1 VEEVI
6 IPVMVIGMLFIGLPW
21 IILHYITRWK
31 TAATL
36 TTADEN
42 LMEDLYDLARR
53 LEDRMGTVERIL
65 TAENPNWRSLASD
78 PYAERL
84 EPPLERP
91 ARPAERFDHPA
102 ERAAAR
108 TVSNAPGRLE
118 R

>member
-1 VEEVI
+1 VEDI
-6 IPVMVIGMLFIGLPW
+6 IVPLVFAAIFIGLPW
-21 IILHYITRWK
+21 VILHYITRWK

-78 PYAERL
+78 PLAERL
-84 EPPLERP
+84 DPPSPRGTGSSEFF
-91 ARPAERFDHPA
+91 AG
-102 ERAAAR
+102 RAV
-108 TVSNAPGRLE
+108 TNDPGRMG

>member
-6 IPVMVIGMLFIGLPW
+6 IPIIVMGILFIGLPW

-53 LEDRMGTVERIL
+53 LEDRLGTVERIL

-84 EPPLERP
+84 EAPSQRLEDPLHG
-91 ARPAERFDHPA
+91 FSS
-102 ERAAAR
+102 R
-108 TVSNAPGRLE
+108 TVSNEPGRIG

>member
-1 VEEVI
+1 MEEVI
-6 IPVMVIGMLFIGLPW
+6 IPVLVVGILFIGLPW
-21 IILHYITRWK
+21 IVLHYITRWK

-53 LEDRMGTVERIL
+53 LEDRLGTVERIL

-78 PYAERL
+78 PLAERL
-84 EPPLERP
+84 ESSVDRLEAPSRP
-91 ARPAERFDHPA
+91 FS
-102 ERAAAR
+102 AR
-108 TVSNAPGRLE
+108 TVSNEPGRIS

>member
-1 VEEVI
+1 MEEI
-6 IPVMVIGMLFIGLPW
+6 IVPAIVFGVLFIALPW

-53 LEDRMGTVERIL
+53 LEDRVVTVERIL

-78 PYAERL
+78 PLAERL
-84 EPPLERP
+84 EASDRLDAPQRS
-91 ARPAERFDHPA
+91 FG
-102 ERAAAR
+102 AR
-108 TVSNAPGRLE
+108 TVSNEAGRIG

>member
-1 VEEVI
+1 MEEVI
-6 IPVMVIGMLFIGLPW
+6 IPIVVVGMLFIGLPW

-36 TTADEN
+36 TSADEN

-65 TAENPNWRSLASD
+65 TAENPNWRSLAAD
-78 PYAERL
+78 PLSERL
-84 EPPLERP
+84 EAPVPRRDEP
-91 ARPAERFDHPA
+91 SEFFGG
-102 ERAAAR
+102 R
-108 TVSNAPGRLE
+108 TVTNEPGRMG

>member
-1 VEEVI
+1 MEEVI
-6 IPVMVIGMLFIGLPW
+6 IPIVVVGMLFIGLPW

-36 TTADEN
+36 TSADEN

-65 TAENPNWRSLASD
+65 TAENPNWRSMASD
-78 PYAERL
+78 PFAERL
-84 EPPLERP
+84 GASPDRLDAPERS
-91 ARPAERFDHPA
+91 FG
-102 ERAAAR
+102 AR
-108 TVSNAPGRLE
+108 TVSNEPGRIG

>member
-1 VEEVI
+1 MEEVV
-6 IPVMVIGMLFIGLPW
+6 IPVVVVGILFIGLPW

-53 LEDRMGTVERIL
+53 LEDRLGTVERIL
-65 TAENPNWRSLASD
+65 TAENPNWRTMASD
-78 PYAERL
+78 PLAERL
-84 EPPLERP
+84 ETP
-91 ARPAERFDHPA
+91 AHRLDSPAQSFG
-102 ERAAAR
+102 AR
-108 TVSNAPGRLE
+108 TVSNEPGRIG

>member
-6 IPVMVIGMLFIGLPW
+6 IPVMVVGILFIGLPW

-53 LEDRMGTVERIL
+53 LEDRVVTVERIL
-65 TAENPNWRSLASD
+65 TAENPNWRTLASD
-78 PYAERL
+78 PLAERL
-84 EPPLERP
+84 EGPSVRQEPSSGHS
-91 ARPAERFDHPA
+91 FG
-102 ERAAAR
+102 AR
-108 TVSNAPGRLE
+108 TVSNEPGRIG

>member
-1 VEEVI
+1 LVVGI
-6 IPVMVIGMLFIGLPW
+6 LFIGLPW

-53 LEDRMGTVERIL
+53 LEDRVVTVERIL

-78 PYAERL
+78 PLAERL
-84 EPPLERP
+84 EAPVDRLEPSQRG
-91 ARPAERFDHPA
+91 FG
-102 ERAAAR
+102 AR
-108 TVSNAPGRLE
+108 TVSNEPGRIG

>member
-1 VEEVI
+1 VEETLGI
-6 IPVMVIGMLFIGLPW
+6 ILVVGILFIALPW

-53 LEDRMGTVERIL
+53 LEDRVVTVERIL
-65 TAENPNWRSLASD
+65 TAENPNWRALASD
-78 PYAERL
+78 PLAERL
-84 EPPLERP
+84 EAPGERLEAPQRP
-91 ARPAERFDHPA
+91 MS
-102 ERAAAR
+102 AR
-108 TVSNAPGRLE
+108 TVSNEPGRIG

>member
-6 IPVMVIGMLFIGLPW
+6 IPVIVVGILFIGLPW

-53 LEDRMGTVERIL
+53 LEDRLGTVERIL
-65 TAENPNWRSLASD
+65 TAENPQWRTLASD
-78 PYAERL
+78 PLAERL
-84 EPPLERP
+84 EAPASRLEMPSRGFG
-91 ARPAERFDHPA
+91 E
-102 ERAAAR
+102 R
-108 TVSNAPGRLE
+108 TVSNEPGRIG

>member
-1 VEEVI
+1 MEEVI
-6 IPVMVIGMLFIGLPW
+6 IPIMVVGILFIGLPW
-21 IILHYITRWK
+21 IVLHYITRWK

-53 LEDRMGTVERIL
+53 LEDRLGTVERIL

-78 PYAERL
+78 PLAERL
-84 EPPLERP
+84 EAPADRLEAP
-91 ARPAERFDHPA
+91 T
-102 ERAAAR
+102 RAFTAR
-108 TVSNAPGRLE
+108 TVSNEPGRIG

>member
-1 VEEVI
+1 VEEI
-6 IPVMVIGMLFIGLPW
+6 IVPAIVFGVLFIALPW

-53 LEDRMGTVERIL
+53 LEDRVMTVERIL
-65 TAENPNWRSLASD
+65 TAENPNWRTMTSD
-78 PYAERL
+78 PLAERL
-84 EPPLERP
+84 E
-91 ARPAERFDHPA
+91 APAERMEHSRQSF
-102 ERAAAR
+102 AAR
-108 TVSNAPGRLE
+108 TVSNEPGRMG

>member
-1 VEEVI
+1 MGEVI
-6 IPVMVIGMLFIGLPW
+6 IPVIVVGILFIGLPW

-36 TTADEN
+36 TTSDEN

-65 TAENPNWRSLASD
+65 TAENPNWRTLASD
-78 PYAERL
+78 PLADRIEAPSPRDR
-84 EPPLERP
+84 EVSE
-91 ARPAERFDHPA
+91 FFGG
-102 ERAAAR
+102 R
-108 TVSNAPGRLE
+108 TVSNELGRTA

>member
-6 IPVMVIGMLFIGLPW
+6 IPVLVVGILFIGLPW

-53 LEDRMGTVERIL
+53 LEDRVVTVERIL
-65 TAENPNWRSLASD
+65 TAENPNWRTMASD
-78 PYAERL
+78 PLAERL
-84 EPPLERP
+84 E
-91 ARPAERFDHPA
+91 APAERLQASP
-102 ERAAAR
+102 RPTSAR
-108 TVSNAPGRLE
+108 TVSNEPGRIG

>member
-6 IPVMVIGMLFIGLPW
+6 IPIVIAGVLFIALPW

-53 LEDRMGTVERIL
+53 LEDRVVTVERIL
-65 TAENPNWRSLASD
+65 TAENPNWRALASD
-78 PYAERL
+78 PLAERL
-84 EPPLERP
+84 E
-91 ARPAERFDHPA
+91 ASAERLDSRDRSF
-102 ERAAAR
+102 AAR
-108 TVSNAPGRLE
+108 TVSNQPGRIS

>member
-1 VEEVI
+1 MGEVI
-6 IPVMVIGMLFIGLPW
+6 IPVIVVGILFIGLPW

-65 TAENPNWRSLASD
+65 TAENPNWRAMASD
-78 PYAERL
+78 PLSERL
-84 EPPLERP
+84 EAP
-91 ARPAERFDHPA
+91 APHRGEESEFFRG
-102 ERAAAR
+102 R
-108 TVSNAPGRLE
+108 TVSNEPERMGR
-118 R
+118 

>member
-6 IPVMVIGMLFIGLPW
+6 IPVLVVGMLFIGLPW

-53 LEDRMGTVERIL
+53 LEDRVVTVERIL
-65 TAENPNWRSLASD
+65 TAENPNWRTMSSD
-78 PYAERL
+78 PLAERL
-84 EPPLERP
+84 EG
-91 ARPAERFDHPA
+91 PAERMETPQRSF
-102 ERAAAR
+102 AAR
-108 TVSNAPGRLE
+108 TVSNEPGRIG

>member
-1 VEEVI
+1 MEEVI
-6 IPVMVIGMLFIGLPW
+6 IPVLVVGILFIGLPW

-53 LEDRMGTVERIL
+53 LEDRVVTVERIL
-65 TAENPNWRSLASD
+65 TAENPNWRSLAND
-78 PYAERL
+78 PLAERL
-84 EPPLERP
+84 DGPASRLEAP
-91 ARPAERFDHPA
+91 QHSFG
-102 ERAAAR
+102 AR
-108 TVSNAPGRLE
+108 TVSNEPGRIG

>member
-1 VEEVI
+1 VEEVV
-6 IPVMVIGMLFIGLPW
+6 IPVIVVGILFIGLPW

-53 LEDRMGTVERIL
+53 LEDRLGTVERIL
-65 TAENPNWRSLASD
+65 TAENPQWRTLASD
-78 PYAERL
+78 PLAERL
-84 EPPLERP
+84 EAPASRLDMP
-91 ARPAERFDHPA
+91 ARSFGE
-102 ERAAAR
+102 R
-108 TVSNAPGRLE
+108 TVSNEPGRIG